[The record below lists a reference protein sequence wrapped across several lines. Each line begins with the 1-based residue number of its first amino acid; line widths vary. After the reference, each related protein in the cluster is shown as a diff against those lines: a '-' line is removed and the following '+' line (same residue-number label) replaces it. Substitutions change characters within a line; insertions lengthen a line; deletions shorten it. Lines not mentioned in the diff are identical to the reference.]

1 MDERFPIGFVCQG
14 ETPPVNSFEAGDD
27 RTHGGVAQL
36 GKNRG
41 IDSATSVCTHV
52 LMREDESETTPKE
65 RVMGGV
71 AGAEENGERRKEATK
86 MKGRSVHC
94 TEATLHLA
102 SSSK

>member
-1 MDERFPIGFVCQG
+1 MKLLRLILSRLGGQQGSAVGKESRDRFRDIGVHSCTYKRGRKRNDAERTGGNG
-14 ETPPVNSFEAGDD
+14 EE
-27 RTHGGVAQL
+27 
-36 GKNRG
+36 GK
-41 IDSATSVCTHV
+41 A
-52 LMREDESETTPKE
+52 
-65 RVMGGV
+65 V